1 MSSSLVARRLLI
13 RPGAIG
19 DCILALPELE
29 ANRADYTEVWA
40 PRPVLPLIESNEPQF
55 ADRTRAIPDTGLDLL
70 GIVQGP
76 RTTACLR
83 DLETFDSIYSWYGSN
98 HPEFRE
104 AVRHLPF
111 TFFPAQPINVIGTP
125 RIQVPPRPVEN
136 FAVIHPFSSSAKK
149 NWPLDSFRETSAN
162 LKMPVKWCVGPEE
175 HLDDALDQPVR
186 IDNLYDLACWLS
198 TARVYIGNDSGI
210 THLAAAVGVATI
222 AVFTTT
228 DPRVWAPRGDH
239 VTILDNPSVD
249 DVLAAA
255 SGAGPRSAG

>member
-19 DCILALPELE
+19 DCILSLPQLE
-29 ANRADYTEVWA
+29 ASRADYVELWA
-40 PRPVLPLIESNEPQF
+40 PRPILPLIQF
-55 ADRTRAIPDTGLDLL
+55 ADRTRAIPDTGLDLV
-70 GIVQGP
+70 GIAEGP
-76 RTTACLR
+76 RATACLR

-98 HPEFRE
+98 HPEFRD

-175 HLDDALDQPVR
+175 HLDDTFAKPVR
-186 IDNLYDLACWLS
+186 IDNLYVLACWLS
-198 TARVYIGNDSGI
+198 TARLYIGNDSGVS
-210 THLAAAVGVATI
+210 HLAAAVGIPTI
-222 AVFTTT
+222 AIFMTT

-239 VTILDNPSVD
+239 VTILENPSVD

-255 SGAGPRSAG
+255 CGAGPRPAG